1 MKLKDTLEI
10 ARPINCVM
18 GALSVIIGLLNTRID
33 IPVERLVINI
43 ILGVFTYI
51 FIAASGMVIND
62 IYDVEIDKINRPERP
77 IPRGSIT
84 LKQAKLLF
92 IIYLSF
98 GIILCIVN
106 TILFN
111 LSLLNFILASFFGF
125 IGWVYAKWGKKSG
138 FFGNLVVG
146 ISFSIGLVYG
156 ALLNSILIPLYILY
170 FFITAFSLLVS
181 REIIKGCEDIEG
193 DKKQGVK
200 TLAIKYGVKNSR
212 NIALIFAVIAIIFFI
227 LPISTNILNLPLF
240 IVLMIVGLIEVAYT
254 IFLMLT
260 SKLEVKDLKKISLF
274 LKIGMFIGLIAFL
287 FASINC

>member
-1 MKLKDTLEI
+1 MKFKDAVEI

-33 IPVERLVINI
+33 IPVERLFVNI
-43 ILGVFTYI
+43 ILGVITYI

-62 IYDVEIDKINRPERP
+62 IYDLEIDKVNRPERP

-84 LKQAKLLF
+84 LKQAKILF

-98 GIILCIVN
+98 GIMLCIVN

-138 FFGNLVVG
+138 FFGNLAVG

-200 TLAIKYGVKNSR
+200 TLAIKIGVKNSR

-240 IVLMIVGLIEVAYT
+240 IVLMIVALIEVAYT

-260 SKLEVKDLKKISLF
+260 SKLEGRDLKKISLF

-287 FASINC
+287 FASI

>member
-260 SKLEVKDLKKISLF
+260 SKLEVRDLKKISLF

>member
-138 FFGNLVVG
+138 FFGNLAVG